1 VWDAGKGGVR
11 DDGGRGALRLEDGDG
26 RCGGWSI
33 NRGGDAAAS
42 APALDLRRRGGTGCD
57 AVRTEL
63 GGGGVDGAS

>member
-42 APALDLRRRGGTGCD
+42 APVEEAPAMG